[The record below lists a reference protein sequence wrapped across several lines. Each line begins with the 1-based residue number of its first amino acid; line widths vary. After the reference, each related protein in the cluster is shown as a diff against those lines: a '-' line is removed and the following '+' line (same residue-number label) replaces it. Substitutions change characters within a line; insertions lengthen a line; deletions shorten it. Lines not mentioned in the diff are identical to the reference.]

1 MNYDYLFLTS
11 ALPPSSSANGV
22 CVKKIIKNFPDLKKI
37 HVITIENGKSPNDL
51 NVDEMR
57 IPQRHWDYVC
67 NLSKNKKLPR
77 FIFFIRCV
85 LLLIKR
91 FLMLPIWPVFS
102 LTTCFH
108 FFKTSSLLIKEKNI
122 THVVA
127 VCYPGETLIA
137 MVLLKIRFRKRIK
150 TIMYPLDVFLGGKYD
165 GLGIEKKISK
175 LFSPL
180 FFNFCSLFADKII
193 VLENAK
199 DLYMQKLYAQKHK
212 FAICGLPLIENASV
226 MKFSHN
232 GKDGIQLLYGGNII
246 PSIRNPDYLFCLLN
260 EIAHNKNLSITIN
273 IYGAVSEELLKKYIS
288 KYNSVSFNYH
298 GWVTEN
304 DLTDAINKA
313 DALISVGNSVGHLI
327 PSKIFKYMSLKK
339 PIIHLC
345 FIDDD
350 PCLPYLKK
358 YGCAYFIRADETINE
373 KEFINWLGC
382 SSEYIYIDCEKLFP
396 ECTPLFTANIIQFS

>member
-1 MNYDYLFLTS
+1 M
-11 ALPPSSSANGV
+11 
-22 CVKKIIKNFPDLKKI
+22 KKVLEKISDLKKI
-37 HVITIENGKSPNDL
+37 HVITIENGNPQNDL
-51 NVDEMR
+51 NIDELR
-57 IPQRHWDYVC
+57 VPQRNWERISKYCVRKN
-67 NLSKNKKLPR
+67 NLSFFP
-77 FIFFIRCV
+77 FIIRI

-102 LTTCFH
+102 LTTCLH
-108 FFKTSSLLIKEKNI
+108 FFKTASLLIKEKSI
-122 THVVA
+122 THVIA
-127 VCYPGETLIA
+127 VCYPGESLIA
-137 MVLLKIRFRKRIK
+137 MALLKIRFRKRIK
-150 TIMYPLDVFLGGKYD
+150 TIMYPLDVTLGGKYA
-165 GLGIEKKISK
+165 GFWIEKKLSK

-180 FFNFCSLFADKII
+180 FYKFCSLFADKII

-199 DLYMQKLYAQKHK
+199 DLYIQKLYTHKHK
-212 FAICGLPLIENASV
+212 FAICGIPLIENV
-226 MKFSHN
+226 PTKHFSSN
-232 GKDGIQLLYGGNII
+232 KEVGIQLLYGGNII

-304 DLTDAINKA
+304 DLTEAINKA
-313 DALISVGNSVGHLI
+313 DALISVGNNVEHLI

-358 YGCAYFIRADETINE
+358 YGHTFFVKKGIDINVDD
-373 KEFINWLGC
+373 FSSWLR
-382 SSEYIYIDCEKLFP
+382 SLDSYEISLDCEKMFP
-396 ECTPLFTANIIQFS
+396 QCTPAYTANVIQLC